1 MTFSIIVVCLNAG
14 DKLHKTIESILS
26 QTESDYE
33 IVVKDGGSTDGSVKT
48 LLTDDKMRVYCEADT
63 GIYNAMNQAL
73 AHAKGEYV
81 CFLNCGDYFYDRTV
95 LKQVRQQLDKVQG
108 RLSQTENQAMH
119 IFYGNIMERKTG
131 TLVQSNPVLDD
142 FACYRNLPCHQ
153 ACFYDRRLFDIRGF
167 DTKYK
172 VRADYEHFL
181 WCLYEAKAK
190 AVYMPLTVASYEGG
204 GYSETKTGL
213 KRSRQEHREIVG
225 KYIPANKVRKYRLTM
240 LLTLAPLRTWIAG
253 NKVTAGIYQ
262 KLKSKIYSVKG

>member
-63 GIYNAMNQAL
+63 GIYDAMNQAL
-73 AHAKGEYV
+73 SHAKGEYV

-119 IFYGNIMERKTG
+119 IFYVISCNARQVLWYSPIRCWMISPVTGICRVIRHVFMTEGCLISEDLIQNIKCGPIMNISCGVCMKQKQKR
-131 TLVQSNPVLDD
+131 
-142 FACYRNLPCHQ
+142 Y
-153 ACFYDRRLFDIRGF
+153 I
-167 DTKYK
+167 
-172 VRADYEHFL
+172 
-181 WCLYEAKAK
+181 CL
-190 AVYMPLTVASYEGG
+190 
-204 GYSETKTGL
+204 
-213 KRSRQEHREIVG
+213 
-225 KYIPANKVRKYRLTM
+225 
-240 LLTLAPLRTWIAG
+240 
-253 NKVTAGIYQ
+253 
-262 KLKSKIYSVKG
+262 